1 MKMSKE
7 DIKLK
12 CNKNFWQLATDEET
26 GAANLY
32 IYSEVASDGVD
43 FYTGQERIS
52 DTSAR
57 HFKEEL
63 DKLGNV
69 SQINV
74 YINSK
79 GGDVGEGI
87 GIYSQLKRHKA
98 HKTAYIDGY
107 ACSVASVIPMACDEV
122 VISPPAT
129 MMIHPA
135 WSIVMGNAAELR
147 KCADDLDKI
156 TESTKQAYL
165 LKSGDKISEAKLTEL
180 MNAETWLT
188 AQECIKYGFA
198 DRILGEDEPKPD
210 NEEPD
215 KKDEP
220 PENPDGEN
228 EPEEPDKK
236 KDEPPENPDGE
247 NEPEEPDKK
256 KENEDFNDKAM
267 SIIGN
272 FFM

>member
-1 MKMSKE
+1 MKMSKH

-12 CNKNFWQLATDEET
+12 CNKNFWQLAQDKET

-32 IYSEVASDGVD
+32 IYSEVESDGID
-43 FYTGQERIS
+43 WQTGEAIKS
-52 DTSAR
+52 ETSAQ
-57 HFKEEL
+57 HFREEL
-63 DKLGNV
+63 NKLGNV
-69 SQINV
+69 KQINV
-74 YINSK
+74 YVNSK

-87 GIYSQLKRHKA
+87 GIYSQLKRHCA

-135 WSIVMGNAAELR
+135 WSIAVGNAAELR

-165 LKSGDKISEAKLTEL
+165 LKSGGKISVAKLTEL

-188 AQECIKYGFA
+188 ADECIKYGLA
-198 DRILGEDEPKPD
+198 DRLLGKDESKPDKEEPDENPEDEPPK
-210 NEEPD
+210 
-215 KKDEP
+215 
-220 PENPDGEN
+220 NPDDEN
-228 EPEEPDKK
+228 
-236 KDEPPENPDGE
+236 NS
-247 NEPEEPDKK
+247 EEPDKK
-256 KENEDFNDKAM
+256 KEDEDFTDKAM

>member
-12 CNKNFWQLATDEET
+12 CNKNFWQLAPDEET

-32 IYSEVASDGVD
+32 IYSEVESDGVD
-43 FYTGQERIS
+43 FYTGQEKIS

-69 SQINV
+69 GQINV

-107 ACSVASVIPMACDEV
+107 ACSIASVIPMACDEV

-135 WSIVMGNAAELR
+135 WSIAMGNAAELR
-147 KCADDLDKI
+147 NVLTIWTKLLKA
-156 TESTKQAYL
+156 TKQAYL
-165 LKSGDKISEAKLTEL
+165 LKSGGKISRAKYREL
-180 MNAETWLT
+180 
-188 AQECIKYGFA
+188 
-198 DRILGEDEPKPD
+198 
-210 NEEPD
+210 
-215 KKDEP
+215 
-220 PENPDGEN
+220 
-228 EPEEPDKK
+228 
-236 KDEPPENPDGE
+236 
-247 NEPEEPDKK
+247 
-256 KENEDFNDKAM
+256 
-267 SIIGN
+267 
-272 FFM
+272 

>member
-1 MKMSKE
+1 MSKE

-12 CNKNFWQLATDEET
+12 CNKNFWQLAQDKET

-32 IYSEVASDGVD
+32 IYSNVEPNGVD
-43 FYTGQERIS
+43 FWTGEEIKS
-52 DTSAR
+52 ETSAQ
-57 HFKEEL
+57 HFREEL

-69 SQINV
+69 NQINV

-98 HKTAYIDGY
+98 RKTAYIDGY
-107 ACSVASVIPMACDEV
+107 ACSIASVIPMACDEV

-135 WSIVMGNAAELR
+135 WSIAMGNAAELR
-147 KCADDLDKI
+147 KCAEDLDKI

-165 LKSGDKISEAKLTEL
+165 LKSNGKISEAKLNEL

-188 AQECIKYGFA
+188 AQECIKYGLA
-198 DRILGEDEPKPD
+198 DRLLGEDDTKP
-210 NEEPD
+210 E
-215 KKDEP
+215 DEP
-220 PENPDGEN
+220 PDNTDGEN
-228 EPEEPDKK
+228 E
-236 KDEPPENPDGE
+236 
-247 NEPEEPDKK
+247 
-256 KENEDFNDKAM
+256 DFTDKAM

>member
-1 MKMSKE
+1 MTATQMKISCSTK
-7 DIKLK
+7 
-12 CNKNFWQLATDEET
+12 FWQLATDAET

-32 IYSEVASDGVD
+32 IYSDVQSDGVD
-43 FYTGQERIS
+43 FYTGKEVKS
-52 DTSAR
+52 ETSAK

-87 GIYSQLKRHKA
+87 GIYSQLMRHKA

-107 ACSVASVIPMACDEV
+107 ACSIASVIPMACDEV

-135 WSIVMGNAAELR
+135 WSIAMGNAKQLR
-147 KCADDLDKI
+147 KVADDLDKI

-165 LKSGDKISEAKLTEL
+165 HKSGGKINNAKLTAL
-180 MNAETWLT
+180 MEAETWLT
-188 AQECIKYGFA
+188 AEECIKYGFA
-198 DRILGEDEPKPD
+198 DRLLDEAEPKP
-210 NEEPD
+210 
-215 KKDEP
+215 KKE
-220 PENPDGEN
+220 
-228 EPEEPDKK
+228 EPEEPEKNPDEKPDEPDEGDGDPDEPEKPDEPDEEKK
-236 KDEPPENPDGE
+236 KFTE
-247 NEPEEPDKK
+247 
-256 KENEDFNDKAM
+256 KAM
-267 SIIGN
+267 SIIGD

>member
-12 CNKNFWQLATDEET
+12 CNKNFWHLAPDEET

-32 IYSEVASDGVD
+32 IYSEVESDGVD
-43 FYTGQERIS
+43 FYTGQEKIS

-87 GIYSQLKRHKA
+87 GIYSQLIRHKA

-107 ACSVASVIPMACDEV
+107 ACSIASVIPMACDEV
-122 VISPPAT
+122 VISPP

-135 WSIVMGNAAELR
+135 WSIAMGNAAELR

-165 LKSGDKISEAKLTEL
+165 LKSGGKISEAKLTEL

-198 DRILGEDEPKPD
+198 DRILGEDEPKP
-210 NEEPD
+210 NHEE
-215 KKDEP
+215 
-220 PENPDGEN
+220 
-228 EPEEPDKK
+228 
-236 KDEPPENPDGE
+236 PDGE

-256 KENEDFNDKAM
+256 KENEDFTDKAM

>member
-12 CNKNFWQLATDEET
+12 CNKNFWQLAPDEET

-32 IYSEVASDGVD
+32 IYSEVESDGVD
-43 FYTGQERIS
+43 FYTGQEKIS

-107 ACSVASVIPMACDEV
+107 ACSIASVIPMACDEV

-135 WSIVMGNAAELR
+135 WSIAMGNAAELR

-165 LKSGDKISEAKLTEL
+165 LKSGGKISEAKLTEL

-215 KKDEP
+215 DNQE
-220 PENPDGEN
+220 
-228 EPEEPDKK
+228 
-236 KDEPPENPDGE
+236 DEPPENPDGE

-256 KENEDFNDKAM
+256 KENEDFTDKAM
-267 SIIGN
+267 SIISN

>member
-12 CNKNFWQLATDEET
+12 CNKKFWQLAPDEET

-32 IYSEVASDGVD
+32 IYSEVESDGVNY
-43 FYTGQERIS
+43 FTGEEIKS
-52 DTSAR
+52 ETSAK

-135 WSIVMGNAAELR
+135 WSIAMGNAAELR

-165 LKSGDKISEAKLTEL
+165 LKSGGKISAAKLTEL

-198 DRILGEDEPKPD
+198 DRLLGEDESTPDNLD

-215 KKDEP
+215 DNQENEP
-220 PENPDGEN
+220 AENPDGEN
-228 EPEEPDKK
+228 EPDT
-236 KDEPPENPDGE
+236 
-247 NEPEEPDKK
+247 K
-256 KENEDFNDKAM
+256 KENEDFTDKAM

>member
-1 MKMSKE
+1 MKMSKQE
-7 DIKLK
+7 MMMK
-12 CNKNFWQLATDEET
+12 CSRNFWQLAQDEKT

-32 IYSEVASDGVD
+32 IYNDVEADGVD
-43 FYTGQERIS
+43 FWTGKEIKS
-52 DTSAR
+52 ETSAQ
-57 HFKEEL
+57 HFREEL
-63 DKLGNV
+63 EKLGDV
-69 SQINV
+69 KQINV

-107 ACSVASVIPMACDEV
+107 ACSIASVIPMACDEV

-135 WSIVMGNAAELR
+135 WSFAMGNADELR
-147 KCADDLDKI
+147 KTADDLDKI

-165 LKSGDKISEAKLTEL
+165 LKSGGKISAAKLTEL

-188 AQECIKYGFA
+188 AKECIKYGFA
-198 DRILGEDEPKPD
+198 DRLLGEAEP
-210 NEEPD
+210 
-215 KKDEP
+215 
-220 PENPDGEN
+220 
-228 EPEEPDKK
+228 EPEEPEKK
-236 KDEPPENPDGE
+236 EPDEEPEPDSDGE
-247 NEPEEPDKK
+247 PEKPDKEK
-256 KENEDFNDKAM
+256 EDFTEKAM
-267 SIIGN
+267 SIIGD

>member
-1 MKMSKE
+1 MLNQTILIGGLEKKSSP
-7 DIKLK
+7 KLLLSILGRNWK
-12 CNKNFWQLATDEET
+12 
-26 GAANLY
+26 
-32 IYSEVASDGVD
+32 
-43 FYTGQERIS
+43 
-52 DTSAR
+52 
-57 HFKEEL
+57 
-63 DKLGNV
+63 KLGNV
-69 SQINV
+69 NQINV

-107 ACSVASVIPMACDEV
+107 ACSIASVIPMACDEV

-135 WSIVMGNAAELR
+135 WSIAMGNAAELR

-156 TESTKQAYL
+156 TESTKRAYL
-165 LKSGDKISEAKLTEL
+165 LKSAGKISEAKLTEL

-188 AQECIKYGFA
+188 AKECINYGFA
-198 DRILGEDEPKPD
+198 DRFLGEDEPKPD

-215 KKDEP
+215 DNQEDEP
-220 PENPDGEN
+220 HENPDGE
-228 EPEEPDKK
+228 
-236 KDEPPENPDGE
+236 
-247 NEPEEPDKK
+247 
-256 KENEDFNDKAM
+256 KENEDFTDKAM

>member
-1 MKMSKE
+1 MSKE
-7 DIKLK
+7 DINLK
-12 CNKNFWQLATDEET
+12 CNKNFWQLAQDKET

-32 IYSEVASDGVD
+32 IYSNVESNGVN
-43 FYTGQERIS
+43 FWTGEEIKS
-52 DTSAR
+52 ETSAQ
-57 HFKEEL
+57 HFREEL

-69 SQINV
+69 NQINV

-87 GIYSQLKRHKA
+87 GIYSQLKRHNA

-107 ACSVASVIPMACDEV
+107 ACSIASVIPMACDEV

-135 WSIVMGNAAELR
+135 WSIAMGNAAELR
-147 KCADDLDKI
+147 KCAKDLDKI

-165 LKSGDKISEAKLTEL
+165 LKSNGKISEAKLNEL

-188 AQECIKYGFA
+188 AQECIKYGLA
-198 DRILGEDEPKPD
+198 DRLLGEDDTNPE
-210 NEEPD
+210 
-215 KKDEP
+215 DEP
-220 PENPDGEN
+220 PDNPDGEN
-228 EPEEPDKK
+228 EPDT
-236 KDEPPENPDGE
+236 
-247 NEPEEPDKK
+247 K
-256 KENEDFNDKAM
+256 KENEDFTDKAM

>member
-1 MKMSKE
+1 MKMSNS
-7 DIKLK
+7 DIKMQ
-12 CNKNFWQLATDEET
+12 CSPHFWQLATDAET

-32 IYSEVASDGVD
+32 IYSDVQSDGID
-43 FYTGQERIS
+43 FFTGKETKS
-52 DTSAR
+52 VTSAK

-69 SQINV
+69 NQINV

-87 GIYSQLKRHKA
+87 GIYSQLMRHKA

-107 ACSVASVIPMACDEV
+107 ACSIASVIPMACDEV

-135 WSIVMGNAAELR
+135 WTFAMGNAKDLR
-147 KCADDLDKI
+147 KAADDLDKI

-165 LKSGDKISEAKLTEL
+165 HKSGGKISNAKLTAL
-180 MNAETWLT
+180 MEAETWLT
-188 AQECIKYGFA
+188 AEECIKYGLA
-198 DRILGEDEPKPD
+198 DRLLDETEPKPKK
-210 NEEPD
+210 EEPEELE
-215 KKDEP
+215 EP
-220 PENPDGEN
+220 EK
-228 EPEEPDKK
+228 PEEPDNGG
-236 KDEPPENPDGE
+236 ESDGDTDP
-247 NEPEEPDKK
+247 EPEPKTEGDPEKDPDEEK
-256 KENEDFNDKAM
+256 KEFTDKAM

>member
-7 DIKLK
+7 NIKLK
-12 CNKNFWQLATDEET
+12 CNKNFWQLARDNET

-32 IYSEVASDGVD
+32 IYSNVESDGIN
-43 FYTGQERIS
+43 FWTGEKIQSE
-52 DTSAR
+52 TSAQ
-57 HFKEEL
+57 HFREEL

-69 SQINV
+69 NQINV

-107 ACSVASVIPMACDEV
+107 ACSIASVIPMACDEV
-122 VISPPAT
+122 VMSPPAT

-135 WSIVMGNAAELR
+135 WSVAAGNAAELR

-165 LKSGDKISEAKLTEL
+165 LKSNGKISEKELNEL

-188 AQECIKYGFA
+188 AQECIKYGLA
-198 DRILGEDEPKPD
+198 NKLLGEDESNPD
-210 NEEPD
+210 NEDPD
-215 KKDEP
+215 DNQEDEP
-220 PENPDGEN
+220 SDNPDGEN
-228 EPEEPDKK
+228 EPDT
-236 KDEPPENPDGE
+236 
-247 NEPEEPDKK
+247 K
-256 KENEDFNDKAM
+256 KENGDFTDKAM

>member
-1 MKMSKE
+1 MKMSKQ
-7 DIKLK
+7 KMALK
-12 CNKNFWQLATDEET
+12 CSRNFWALATDEKT
-26 GAANLY
+26 GDANLY
-32 IYSEVASDGVD
+32 IYSNVESDGYDWWNDEVIKS
-43 FYTGQERIS
+43 E
-52 DTSAR
+52 TSAQ
-57 HFKEEL
+57 HFREEL
-63 DKLGNV
+63 EKLGDV
-69 SQINV
+69 KQINV

-107 ACSVASVIPMACDEV
+107 ACSIASVIPMACDEI

-135 WSIVMGNAAELR
+135 WSFAMGNAAELR
-147 KCADDLDKI
+147 KAADDLDKI

-165 LKSGDKISEAKLTEL
+165 LKSGGKISAAKLTEL
-180 MNAETWLT
+180 MEAETWLT

-198 DRILGEDEPKPD
+198 DRLLGEAEPKPEKEEPEE
-210 NEEPD
+210 NPAEEPD
-215 KKDEP
+215 SGD
-220 PENPDGEN
+220 
-228 EPEEPDKK
+228 
-236 KDEPPENPDGE
+236 
-247 NEPEEPDKK
+247 EPDKK
-256 KENEDFNDKAM
+256 KEDEYFTEKAM

>member
-1 MKMSKE
+1 MKMSKT
-7 DIKLK
+7 DLK
-12 CNKNFWQLATDEET
+12 MLSNKNFWALAPDNSATD
-26 GAANLY
+26 AANLY
-32 IYSEVASDGVD
+32 IYSDVQSDGYD
-43 FYTGQERIS
+43 FFSGKDIKSE
-52 DTSAR
+52 TSAKF
-57 HFKEEL
+57 FKEEL

-69 SQINV
+69 NQINV

-107 ACSVASVIPMACDEV
+107 ACSIASVIPMACDEV

-135 WSIVMGNAAELR
+135 WSIAMGNAAELR

-165 LKSGDKISEAKLTEL
+165 HKSSGKISDAKLTEL
-180 MNAETWLT
+180 MDAETWLT
-188 AQECIKYGFA
+188 AEECIKYGLA
-198 DRILGEDEPKPD
+198 DRMLGDG
-210 NEEPD
+210 
-215 KKDEP
+215 
-220 PENPDGEN
+220 ENPDDKKPEDDPQPSTDDPVDN
-228 EPEEPDKK
+228 PEPQDPDKEDIE
-236 KDEPPENPDGE
+236 KDF
-247 NEPEEPDKK
+247 EE
-256 KENEDFNDKAM
+256 KAM
-267 SIIGN
+267 SVLGS